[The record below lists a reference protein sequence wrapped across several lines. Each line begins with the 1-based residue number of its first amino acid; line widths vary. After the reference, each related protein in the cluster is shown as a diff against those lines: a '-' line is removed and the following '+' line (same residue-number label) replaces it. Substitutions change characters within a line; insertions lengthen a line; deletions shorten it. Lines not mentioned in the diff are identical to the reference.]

1 MKIILLI
8 SFAFVVEN
16 AKFAVEIKK
25 ERPLCEKII
34 LDSYIVKSYEKCGFS
49 EILRSV
55 LIRIRCKGYG
65 REYSKN

>member
-16 AKFAVEIKK
+16 AKFAVKIKK

-34 LDSYIVKSYEKCGFS
+34 LDSYIIKSYEKCGFS
-49 EILRSV
+49 ENFTVSV
-55 LIRIRCKGYG
+55 DSDSLQRIWQRI
-65 REYSKN
+65 